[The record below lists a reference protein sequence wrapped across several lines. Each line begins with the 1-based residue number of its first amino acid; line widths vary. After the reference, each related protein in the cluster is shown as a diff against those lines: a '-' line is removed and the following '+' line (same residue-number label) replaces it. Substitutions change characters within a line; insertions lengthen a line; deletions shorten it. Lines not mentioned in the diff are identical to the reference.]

1 MKKHADLPHY
11 IKMLN
16 IELFL
21 KQIELSDSLSML
33 DIELARLI

>member
-1 MKKHADLPHY
+1 MKKPANLPHY
-11 IKMLN
+11 MKMLN

-21 KQIELSDSLSML
+21 IKIELSDSLLML